1 MLSHAR
7 QIDLGKAI
15 KQRETDIML
24 EEKKKED
31 LNIEHEVEEKKHL
44 LEGIREKLKEEEQQ
58 KDIEVEEL
66 RLRRSCRI
74 EVMLLLMI

>member
-1 MLSHAR
+1 
-7 QIDLGKAI
+7 
-15 KQRETDIML
+15 
-24 EEKKKED
+24 
-31 LNIEHEVEEKKHL
+31 L

-74 EVMLLLMI
+74 EVMLLLMKLLYDVKEHEGIEQSASIRH